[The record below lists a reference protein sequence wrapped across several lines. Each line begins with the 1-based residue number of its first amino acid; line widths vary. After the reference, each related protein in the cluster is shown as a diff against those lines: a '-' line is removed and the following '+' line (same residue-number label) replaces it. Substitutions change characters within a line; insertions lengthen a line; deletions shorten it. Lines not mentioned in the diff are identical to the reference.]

1 MAMKIR
7 LTLALCAV
15 LAPLATFAQFDF
27 GGGDDGAPAWSS
39 FKLNTKTRIT
49 LAFRNASIDAI
60 VQFLSKQTGITIV
73 KDPNLNGTIT
83 LTSAGPVSLSDALSI
98 FSTTLGL
105 KGYDLKKSGKLLVVQ
120 SKGQSGRGGAGA
132 AGGGSMFG
140 GMNPTDIM
148 SMFQG
153 SQAQLKVY
161 PITYA
166 NASQLARVINE
177 VFQSSQNPFDQ
188 FMQMMQGGGAAGGGT
203 GFGGGGNRFGGGGA
217 GGNRNQ
223 GGGRFGQGG
232 GGRFGGFGGFGGGGG
247 SNVRASSDDF
257 SNSVIVNAPNKEQD
271 QVAALIKQLDKITD
285 EPLKSKVYKLE
296 YATSD
301 DLQPVVQNVL
311 NSNAPRGRGGA
322 NSSAS
327 QGPQAFINAFRGV
340 TAGSGQ
346 VVSDPRTNSLV
357 VTATTENQS
366 IVGQVIKEL
375 DSEVKIENA
384 TFVVPLNNARAD
396 QVASLL
402 QQTFGTRQGVNGNRN
417 TGFGGGTGTGN
428 RNNNNNNN
436 RNNNNGNR
444 NLGGGQSN
452 VQDPNGRDL
461 DIALQDPNADSG
473 DLYTSIGVQQG
484 GAFRAFQGGQ
494 GQGQRAGGN
503 QNIGRDAQGRPT
515 NIRDL
520 TGQITVIPDPNTN
533 SLIIVTTPD
542 SADLIKAILAQL
554 DRIPE
559 QVMIETIIVEATLDD
574 TDKLGVEWTYKSPN
588 TFGNQGASSN
598 AGSNFGLGTASPPL
612 QGFRYTLGGNNLTAF
627 INAIQTNSKF
637 QVLST
642 PRIFTSNNV
651 QAEIN
656 ISQSV
661 PYVLSSRQDTNGNFT
676 YNYAFQDVGIV
687 LTVTPRITSN
697 GYVTMD
703 VSQTAND
710 LQGYTSFNAPIVNQR
725 QAQTTVSVQ
734 DGETVILGGIIRSTV
749 SSTVKKIPLLGDI
762 PILGN
767 LFKSSEKTKSKTE
780 LLVLLTP
787 RVVRD
792 PNDAAKL
799 RDQETGRLSKNT
811 QKDVNKLIPPA
822 PKKDEPKKDEPK
834 KDNGKGTIPPTGG

>member
-1 MAMKIR
+1 MKIK
-7 LTLALCAV
+7 LTLILCAL
-15 LAPLATFAQFDF
+15 LAPLASFAQFDF
-27 GGGDDGAPAWSS
+27 GGGDDGAPAWSM
-39 FKLNTKTRIT
+39 FKLNSKTRVT

-73 KDPNLNGTIT
+73 KDPNLNGTIS
-83 LTSAGPVSLSDALSI
+83 LTSAGPVSLSDALQI

-105 KGYDLKKSGKLLVVQ
+105 KGYDLKKEGKLLVVR
-120 SKGQSGRGGAGA
+120 SKAQAGRGQ
-132 AGGGSMFG
+132 GGGG
-140 GMNPTDIM
+140 GMSGMSGMDPTAIM
-148 SMFQG
+148 SMFSG

-177 VFQSSQNPFDQ
+177 VFASSQNPFDQ
-188 FMQMMQGGGAAGGGT
+188 FMQMMQGAGGA
-203 GFGGGGNRFGGGGA
+203 GGNRFGGGAGGA
-217 GGNRNQ
+217 GGAGGRNQ

-232 GGRFGGFGGFGGGGG
+232 GGARFGGFGGMGGGAGG

-285 EPLKSKVYKLE
+285 EPLKSKVYKLDF
-296 YATSD
+296 ATSD

-311 NSNAPRGRGGA
+311 NSTAPRGRGGA
-322 NSSAS
+322 NSSAN

-357 VTATTENQS
+357 VTATTENQA

-375 DSEVKIENA
+375 DTEVKIENA
-384 TFVVPLNNARAD
+384 TFVVSLNNARAD

-428 RNNNNNNN
+428 RNTNQNGN
-436 RNNNNGNR
+436 RNTGGNR
-444 NLGGGQSN
+444 NLGGGGQSM
-452 VQDPNGRDL
+452 VPTDPNGKDL
-461 DIALQDPNADSG
+461 DLALADPNADAG

-484 GAFRAFQGGQ
+484 GGFRAILGGQ
-494 GQGQRAGGN
+494 GQGQRQNN

-533 SLIIVTTPD
+533 SLIIVSTPD
-542 SADLIKAILAQL
+542 SAELIKAILAQL

-598 AGSNFGLGTASPPL
+598 AGTNFGLGSASPPL
-612 QGFRYTLGGNNLTAF
+612 PGFRYTLGGNSLTAF

-767 LFKSSEKTKSKTE
+767 LFKSTDKTKSKTE

-792 PNDAAKL
+792 PNEAARL
-799 RDQETGRLSKNT
+799 REQETNRLSKNT
-811 QKDVNKLIPPA
+811 QKDLGKLIPPSL
-822 PKKDEPKKDEPK
+822 PKKDQPKKDDPK